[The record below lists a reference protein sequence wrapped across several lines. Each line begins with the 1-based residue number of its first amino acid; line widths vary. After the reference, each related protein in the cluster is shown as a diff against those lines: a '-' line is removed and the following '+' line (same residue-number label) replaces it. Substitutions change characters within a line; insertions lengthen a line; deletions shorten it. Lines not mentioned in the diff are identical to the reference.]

1 LLYSFEVV
9 RDTIVIQTQTIDLPN
24 VSHAWSTINQ
34 LAGIFHER
42 GHRIRV
48 RDDAG
53 GIVVL
58 TGVAAVGRY
67 GEDEVATNAKVAS
80 TDVITE

>member
-1 LLYSFEVV
+1 LLYSFEVG
-9 RDTIVIQTQTIDLPN
+9 RDSIAIQAKTIDLPHI
-24 VSHAWSTINQ
+24 SHAWSTINQ

-53 GIVVL
+53 GIVIL
-58 TGVAAVGRY
+58 TGVASVGRY
-67 GEDEVATNAKVAS
+67 GEDEMANAKVAS
-80 TDVITE
+80 NGVIAE